1 MTEDARLLA
10 ILDAHGKSFL
20 DAFGPIDTTINSHR
34 KRKANNDNVRANKK
48 ARKSPTPD
56 EEDEDEDEDEW
67 TGINQSID
75 SDEDSGSED
84 DEEDRSDFEH
94 TDDEFT
100 GETTKAANVV
110 VFSENIPKKT
120 MDDKAQRKA
129 FMSSKVSKLIS
140 GPSQPSTSQSRSKTA
155 AEEEDDKTNAQN
167 DALLHKLV
175 HTKLLSGSLNPELDI
190 DGAKKRKALAG
201 RVLEISGSAKLG
213 KGEKSVRE
221 AERAKAS
228 KNVREGLARK
238 QQQRN
243 KQELEEAKNLGNYHP
258 TLKKMFEASS
268 AGPSRK
274 RQKGLKLG
282 VGTFQGGVLKLRKSD
297 VSSVMPGQSS
307 TRGKKGKSRG

>member
-20 DAFGPIDTTINSHR
+20 DSFGPIAANSLG
-34 KRKANNDNVRANKK
+34 KRKADGESPRAKSKK
-48 ARKSPTPD
+48 SRKSPSPD
-56 EEDEDEDEDEW
+56 QDEGNEDEDEW
-67 TGINQSID
+67 TGINQGTNSEED
-75 SDEDSGSED
+75 SDSED
-84 DEEDRSDFEH
+84 YDTDGSDFEH

-100 GETTKAANVV
+100 GETTQSANVV

-120 MDDKAQRKA
+120 LDDKAQRKA
-129 FMSSKVSKLIS
+129 FMSSKVSKLVS
-140 GPSQPSTSQSRSKTA
+140 GSSQPSTSKRPKTA
-155 AEEEDDKTNAQN
+155 KEEEEDKTNAQN

-175 HTKLLSGSLNPELDI
+175 HTKLLSGSLNPDLDM

-201 RVLEISGSAKLG
+201 RVLELSGSAKLG

-221 AERAKAS
+221 AERTKAS
-228 KNVREGLARK
+228 KRVREGLVKK
-238 QQQRN
+238 QEQRN

-258 TLKKMFEASS
+258 MLKKMYEASS
-268 AGPSRK
+268 SGPSRK

-282 VGTFQGGVLKLRKSD
+282 VGSFQGGVLKLSKSD

-307 TRGKKGKSRG
+307 TRGKKGKPRR